1 MNRDTPQER
10 CEHLARR
17 RNLLRERRRLSA
29 PRIAQAHQAQQCR
42 IQHLALLVDLSVTD
56 SSQGRIHLGWH
67 HQLKYDCEHPA
78 QSLLHQC
85 HYVQKNPA
93 PPCLVLA
100 RWRRR
105 RGLPTQAPPLAEVL
119 HLPTKLWALTSPSRR
134 RSILAFSNHLY
145 YSIGRG
151 GKTIASGR
159 AKSRQADRAAK
170 KAPYGHA

>member
-17 RNLLRERRRLSA
+17 RHLLRERRRLSA

-56 SSQGRIHLGWH
+56 SSLGRLYLGWH

-78 QSLLHQC
+78 QSLLPQC
-85 HYVQKNPA
+85 HYVQKSPA

-105 RGLPTQAPPLAEVL
+105 RGPPTQAPPLAEAL
-119 HLPTKLWALTSPSRR
+119 HLPTKSWALPSPSRR
-134 RSILAFSNHLY
+134 RLILAFSNRLCY
-145 YSIGRG
+145 ATGRG

-159 AKSRQADRAAK
+159 ARSRQAERVAT
-170 KAPYGHA
+170 KAPCGHE